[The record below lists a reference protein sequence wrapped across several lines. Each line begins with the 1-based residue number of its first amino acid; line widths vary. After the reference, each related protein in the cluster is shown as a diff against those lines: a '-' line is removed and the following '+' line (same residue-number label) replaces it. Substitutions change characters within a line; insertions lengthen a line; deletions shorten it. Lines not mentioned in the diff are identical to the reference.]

1 MANMT
6 NDNENKVLNDRKRKL
21 KRRKIRT
28 AVILVL
34 VAVVL
39 FGLFECYS
47 FYMQNGRWP
56 WKKETAPSV
65 VQELTTQAYESRY
78 NTQIDISGS
87 VQAIETQ
94 EVKIRAT
101 GAVTGVYVEEGDRV
115 VKGQLLATVDDTDQ
129 QYTVASLEKQI
140 EVARVSRT
148 TSQRDI
154 ELLEMQLESARKK
167 VEYTKAYAN
176 FDGVVVSVS
185 ISEGDYFDAGSA
197 VMTIIDDSKL
207 KATVEIDEI
216 DIQMVELGMPAS
228 LTSDAVPGKPIQ
240 ARVSYIPMVGRYSSQ
255 GIGVMDVEIVVDNPP
270 VSLKP
275 GFSFEGTIPIESE
288 QVMLLV
294 PQAAVTTSN
303 GVSSVVR
310 LNSDGTR
317 ETVAIQVK
325 YLGENVYQVLSGDIK
340 AGDTLVYTPN
350 SGNVGGFMSMMGG
363 PSMGAVPM
371 GSSSVSVIGG
381 SDGPAMVF

>member
-6 NDNENKVLNDRKRKL
+6 NDNENKVLNERKRKL
-21 KRRKIRT
+21 KRRKVRT

-56 WKKETAPSV
+56 WKKEAAPSL

-87 VQAIETQ
+87 VQAIDTQ

-129 QYTVASLEKQI
+129 QYTVANLEKQI
-140 EVARVSRT
+140 EVARVSGT

-154 ELLEMQLESARKK
+154 ELLEMQLDSAKK
-167 VEYTKAYAN
+167 KLEYTKAYAN

-216 DIQMVELGMPAS
+216 DIQMVELGMSAS
-228 LTSDAVPGKPIQ
+228 LTSDAVPGQSIQ
-240 ARVSYIPMVGRYSSQ
+240 ARVSYIPMIGRYSSQ
-255 GIGVMDVEIVVDNPP
+255 GIGVMDVEIVIDDPP
-270 VSLKP
+270 AALKP
-275 GFSFEGTIPIESE
+275 GFSFEGTIDIESE

-294 PQAAVTTSN
+294 PQSAVTTSN
-303 GVSSVVR
+303 GVSTVVR
-310 LNSDGTR
+310 LNADGTR
-317 ETVAIQVK
+317 ETVVLQVK

-340 AGDTLVYTPN
+340 AGDTLVYTPG
-350 SGNVGGFMSMMGG
+350 SSSSFGFMSMMGG
-363 PSMGAVPM
+363 PSMDSSPRG
-371 GSSSVSVIGG
+371 GSSGMIGG
-381 SDGPAMVF
+381 ADGPVVMF

>member
-6 NDNENKVLNDRKRKL
+6 NDNENKVLNERKRKL

-28 AVILVL
+28 VVILIL

-56 WKKETAPSV
+56 WKKESAPSV

-78 NTQIDISGS
+78 STQIDISGS
-87 VQAIETQ
+87 VQAIDTQ

-129 QYTVASLEKQI
+129 QYTVANLEKQI
-140 EVARVSRT
+140 EVARVSGS
-148 TSQRDI
+148 TSKRDI
-154 ELLEMQLESARKK
+154 ELLEMQLDSAKK
-167 VEYTKAYAN
+167 KLEYTKAYAN

-216 DIQMVELGMPAS
+216 DIQMVELGMSAS
-228 LTSDAVPGKPIQ
+228 LTSDAVPGQSIQ
-240 ARVSYIPMVGRYSSQ
+240 ARVSYIPMIGRYSSQ
-255 GIGVMDVEIVVDNPP
+255 GIGVMDVEIVIDDPP
-270 VSLKP
+270 AALKP
-275 GFSFEGTIPIESE
+275 GFSFEGTIDIESE

-294 PQAAVTTSN
+294 PQSAVTTNN
-303 GVSSVVR
+303 GVSTVVR
-310 LNSDGTR
+310 LNADGTR
-317 ETVAIQVK
+317 ETVTIQAK

-340 AGDTLVYTPN
+340 AGDTLVYTST
-350 SGNVGGFMSMMGG
+350 SGTLKGLMNMMGG
-363 PSMGAVPM
+363 APM
-371 GSSSVSVIGG
+371 ASSSVVIGG
-381 SDGPAMVF
+381 ADGPAVMF

>member
-1 MANMT
+1 MTNMT
-6 NDNENKVLNDRKRKL
+6 NDNEGKVLNDRKRKL

-28 AVILVL
+28 VVTLVL
-34 VAVVL
+34 VTVVL

-56 WKKETAPSV
+56 WKKEAATSA

-87 VQAIETQ
+87 VQAIDTQ

-129 QYTVASLEKQI
+129 QYTVANLEKQI
-140 EVARVSRT
+140 EVARVSGS
-148 TSQRDI
+148 TSKRDI
-154 ELLEMQLESARKK
+154 ELLEMQLDSAKK
-167 VEYTKAYAN
+167 KLEYTKAYAN

-207 KATVEIDEI
+207 KASVEIDEI
-216 DIQMVELGMPAS
+216 DIQMVELGMSAS
-228 LTSDAVPGKPIQ
+228 LTSDAVPGQSIQ
-240 ARVSYIPMVGRYSSQ
+240 ARVSYIPMIGRYSSQ
-255 GIGVMDVEIVVDNPP
+255 GIGVMDVEIVIDDPP
-270 VSLKP
+270 AALKP
-275 GFSFEGTIPIESE
+275 GFSFEGTIAIESE

-294 PQAAVTTSN
+294 PQSAVTTSN
-303 GVSSVVR
+303 GVSTVVR
-310 LNSDGTR
+310 LNADGTR
-317 ETVAIQVK
+317 ETVVVQVK

-340 AGDTLVYTPN
+340 AGDTLVYTPG
-350 SGNVGGFMSMMGG
+350 SGSFGSFMSMMGG
-363 PSMGAVPM
+363 SSMGAAPM
-371 GSSSVSVIGG
+371 GGSGVIGG
-381 SDGPAMVF
+381 ADGPVAMF

>member
-6 NDNENKVLNDRKRKL
+6 NDNENKVLNERKRKL

-28 AVILVL
+28 VVILVL

-56 WKKETAPSV
+56 WKKEATPSV

-78 NTQIDISGS
+78 STQIDISGS
-87 VQAIETQ
+87 VQAIDTQ

-129 QYTVASLEKQI
+129 QYTVANLEKQI
-140 EVARVSRT
+140 EVARVSGS
-148 TSQRDI
+148 TSKRDI
-154 ELLEMQLESARKK
+154 ELLEMQLDSAKK
-167 VEYTKAYAN
+167 KLEYTKAYAN

-216 DIQMVELGMPAS
+216 DIQMVELGMSAS
-228 LTSDAVPGKPIQ
+228 LTSDAVPGQSIQ
-240 ARVSYIPMVGRYSSQ
+240 ARVSYIPMIGRYSSQ
-255 GIGVMDVEIVVDNPP
+255 GIGVMDVEIVIDDPP
-270 VSLKP
+270 AALKP
-275 GFSFEGTIPIESE
+275 GFSFEGTIDIESE

-294 PQAAVTTSN
+294 PQSAVTTNN
-303 GVSSVVR
+303 GVSTVVR
-310 LNSDGTR
+310 LNEDGTR
-317 ETVAIQVK
+317 ETVTIQAK
-325 YLGENVYQVLSGDIK
+325 YLGESVYQVLSGDIK
-340 AGDTLVYTPN
+340 AGDTLVYAPG
-350 SGNVGGFMSMMGG
+350 SGGSVDFMSMMGG
-363 PSMGAVPM
+363 PSMDSAPRG
-371 GSSSVSVIGG
+371 GSSGMIGG
-381 SDGPAMVF
+381 ADGPVVMF